1 MAEVSDDSMPGLGIA
16 RLGDPTASGGA
27 ITTGDISVLIE
38 GVAVARLGDVVTDP
52 LLMGCGQVS
61 THAPNVYAVSS
72 PVARQLDRAA
82 PSAGAAAAGRPG
94 VLGPNSRGETL
105 EGDPDG
111 SHAYSRHAMSDGTQH
126 AEARIVQYQGT
137 YGDDVAN
144 ATSGGVPGRVSG
156 GDYALGE
163 GRAMLSQSSEQG
175 FALEGAAEATLAR
188 VSGTEMLTN
197 GQGSSV
203 YASGLGRAGTARAS
217 GTALLG
223 RNPETGDA
231 GVGVQGELMAAALE
245 GEVSGGWEFPFFG
258 CRWGG
263 NVTGGGSLA
272 SLGAGGRAEM
282 GWDGT
287 DQRYELG
294 LGGKLAALV
303 GLKADVELW
312 GTCASD
318 APESGAQGG
327 GPAQIARGASTV
339 IVGDR

>member
-1 MAEVSDDSMPGLGIA
+1 MLGGLSRKLGHDMAAVV
-16 RLGDPTASGGA
+16 GGA
-27 ITTGDISVLIE
+27 TA
-38 GVAVARLGDVVTDP
+38 AV
-52 LLMGCGQVS
+52 M
-61 THAPNVYAVSS
+61 
-72 PVARQLDRAA
+72 
-82 PSAGAAAAGRPG
+82 
-94 VLGPNSRGETL
+94 
-105 EGDPDG
+105 
-111 SHAYSRHAMSDGTQH
+111 
-126 AEARIVQYQGT
+126 
-137 YGDDVAN
+137 
-144 ATSGGVPGRVSG
+144 
-156 GDYALGE
+156 
-163 GRAMLSQSSEQG
+163 
-175 FALEGAAEATLAR
+175 
-188 VSGTEMLTN
+188 
-197 GQGSSV
+197 
-203 YASGLGRAGTARAS
+203 
-217 GTALLG
+217 
-223 RNPETGDA
+223 GDA
-231 GVGVQGELMAAALE
+231 TADVAAALE

-339 IVGDR
+339 IVGDQ